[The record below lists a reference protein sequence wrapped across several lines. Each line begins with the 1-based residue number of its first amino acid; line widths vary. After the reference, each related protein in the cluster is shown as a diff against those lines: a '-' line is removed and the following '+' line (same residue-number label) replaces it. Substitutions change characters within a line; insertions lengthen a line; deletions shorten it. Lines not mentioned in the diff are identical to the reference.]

1 MDDLPRQ
8 QTSDVTGEKTSP
20 ARSVSLLRR
29 TGMLAAVLAG
39 AAMVYGLMLAQFDL
53 SKGPVETEFGA
64 SFSETPVRLYL
75 QPLQIDPVNASLQI
89 RISVVP
95 DPSQTDVAATVAD
108 RDFVLKIQRG
118 KQVEHVQVRAK
129 QPLPEVSFDFDL
141 DGGNIRD
148 YPLDRYV
155 SVVTLAASERMQDG
169 TEVSLPIHVTA
180 WEGVLGFNVKGQV
193 VSTQQSGELRL
204 QFTTRRTGAFSF
216 FGIAIYAAMI
226 VMTLCALIIG
236 GLVFIG
242 VRKIE
247 VTLAG
252 ALGAVIFALPALRQ
266 ALPGTPPLGVRA
278 DVLVFFWAELGAI
291 IALCLFV
298 AAWARRGAPP

>member
-53 SKGPVETEFGA
+53 SKGSVETEFGA

-204 QFTTRRTGAFSF
+204 QFAIRRTGAFSF

-242 VRKIE
+242 VRRIE